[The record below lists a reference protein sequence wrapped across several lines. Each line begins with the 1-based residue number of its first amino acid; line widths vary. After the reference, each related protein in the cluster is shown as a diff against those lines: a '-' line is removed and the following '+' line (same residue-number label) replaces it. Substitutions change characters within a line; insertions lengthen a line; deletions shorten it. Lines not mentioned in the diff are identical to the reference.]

1 MLANIRSGSAGG
13 LHFVLLAAWPP
24 SLPEFAVPT
33 RTVSFVR
40 VGSVP
45 DVAPYPLI
53 PSMVLS
59 CGTRFIL
66 NE

>member
-1 MLANIRSGSAGG
+1 MLANIRSGSTGG
-13 LHFVLLAAWPP
+13 LHFFLLAAWPLL
-24 SLPEFAVPT
+24 LPEFAVPT
-33 RTVSFVR
+33 RTVSFMR
-40 VGSVP
+40 MGSVP

-53 PSMVLS
+53 PSMVLG

>member
-40 VGSVP
+40 VGSAAAEVE
-45 DVAPYPLI
+45 VREGRLG
-53 PSMVLS
+53 V
-59 CGTRFIL
+59 GTAEPGRGPR
-66 NE
+66 